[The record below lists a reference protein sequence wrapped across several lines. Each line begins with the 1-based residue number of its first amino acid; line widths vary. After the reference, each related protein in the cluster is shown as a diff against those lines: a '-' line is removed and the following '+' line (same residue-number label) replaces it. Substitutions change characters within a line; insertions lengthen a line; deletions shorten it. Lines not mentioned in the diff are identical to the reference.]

1 MARMTHEQLRQ
12 AMIDKF
18 DAVPDP
24 NGKADLTCSKGD
36 LGIAAD
42 HKQIKKTVKRLRPLM
57 TYRFLVIN
65 RADLFAAS
73 PATIGTKIGI
83 LDPNGTM
90 LKAADLPR
98 KRR

>member
-1 MARMTHEQLRQ
+1 MARMTHDQLQQ
-12 AMIDKF
+12 AMIDKLS
-18 DAVPDP
+18 AEPDP
-24 NGKADLTCSKGD
+24 SGQADLICSKGS

-65 RADLFAAS
+65 RGDLFAAS

-83 LDPNGTM
+83 LDANGSL

-98 KRR
+98 KR

>member
-1 MARMTHEQLRQ
+1 MTHDQLQ
-12 AMIDKF
+12 SAITSKLS
-18 DAVPDP
+18 AEPDP
-24 NGKADLTCSKGD
+24 SGRADLVCAKGT

-42 HKQIKKTVKRLRPLM
+42 HKQIKKTVKRLRPIDG
-57 TYRFLVIN
+57 YRYLVIN

-83 LDPNGTM
+83 LDANGSM

-98 KRR
+98 RR